1 MELNTKTINM
11 AFTNYYKAKMIIFAP
26 KSIRNE
32 YRTEL

>member
-1 MELNTKTINM
+1 MVLNTKSINV
-11 AFTNYYKAKMIIFAP
+11 AFTNYYKAKMIIFAA